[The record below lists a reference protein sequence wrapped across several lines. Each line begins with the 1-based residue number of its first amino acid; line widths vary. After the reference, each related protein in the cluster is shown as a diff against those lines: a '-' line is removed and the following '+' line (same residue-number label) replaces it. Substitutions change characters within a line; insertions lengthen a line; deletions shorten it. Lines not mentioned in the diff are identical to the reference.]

1 MAEPDKRVKEM
12 STAVLNGTLFAKM
25 IKNGAANLY
34 SNRTVVND
42 LNVFPIPDGD
52 TGDNMYMTID
62 AGVIDVEADTSLE
75 GVALAAAKGMLLG
88 ARGNSGVILSRIF
101 AGIAAGFKGV
111 SEADPAVMSKAFS
124 EGVSE
129 AYRAVATPV
138 EGTILTVYKDAV
150 NYAAQKV
157 DGESTVDSYFADFTC
172 ELRRSLDRTPDLLD
186 VLKEAGVVDSGGAGF
201 VYIAEGM
208 KDAIGGIELE
218 GGSMSSV
225 KAVDISG
232 FTSDSVMEFGYC
244 TEFLLRLQSSKVDV
258 EGFDV
263 NAFTDSLAMLGDSI
277 VAFKDDS
284 IVKVHI
290 HSMTP
295 GKVLEFCQS
304 YGEFLTMKI
313 ENMMLQ
319 HNEATVENRFSAA
332 SAKPHKEYG
341 IVAVAAGAGM
351 KELFTSLGADEVVDG
366 GQSMNPSSA
375 DFLEAFEKINADT
388 ILVYPNN
395 GNIILTAQ
403 QAAKL
408 YNNADVRVIPSKTVG
423 EGYASLSMLDVASG
437 DTEAIL
443 AEACEIMSE
452 VTTGI
457 VSKASRDAEMN
468 GVSVS
473 AGDYIGFD
481 GDVIHVD
488 SPSAKEAV
496 ITLSEKLEAAKRD
509 VLILI
514 CGSGANSNEAQ
525 EICTELEEKYRR
537 TEVIMIDGG
546 QPIHDYILVLE

>member
-1 MAEPDKRVKEM
+1 MG
-12 STAVLNGTLFAKM
+12 TATLSGSLFAKM

-34 SNRTVVND
+34 ANRSVVND

-62 AGVIDVEADTSLE
+62 SGATGLAAEGSLE
-75 GVALAAAKGMLLG
+75 EISRQVANGMLLG

-101 AGIAAGFKGV
+101 AGIAAGFKGAQEGDITV
-111 SEADPAVMSKAFS
+111 LSDAFS
-124 EGVSE
+124 AGVSE
-129 AYRAVATPV
+129 AYNAVATPV

-150 NYAAQKV
+150 NYAAANV
-157 DGESTVDSYFADFTC
+157 SSESTIESYFEDLIC
-172 ELRRSLDRTPDLLD
+172 ELRRSLEKTPEQLP

-208 KDAIGGIELE
+208 NNALAGIELR
-218 GGSMSSV
+218 GGEISES
-225 KAVDISG
+225 KKVDISG
-232 FTSDSVMEFGYC
+232 FTSESVMEFCYC

-258 EGFDV
+258 KGFDV

-332 SAKPHKEYG
+332 SAKPHKAYG

-388 ILVYPNN
+388 ILIYPNN

-408 YNNADVRVIPSKTVG
+408 YDNADVRVIPSKTVG